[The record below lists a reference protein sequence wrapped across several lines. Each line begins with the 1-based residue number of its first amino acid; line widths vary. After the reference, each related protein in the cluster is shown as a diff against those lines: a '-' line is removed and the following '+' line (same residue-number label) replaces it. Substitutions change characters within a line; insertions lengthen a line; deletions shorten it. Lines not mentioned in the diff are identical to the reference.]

1 MHINLLISNFA
12 SIPQWKDIFR
22 MSICLSFYIGI
33 WTISLQKNDRTSV
46 LMLSCSHILYISYM
60 GHGLLSIT
68 FARVVQNLNVV
79 IFNSSHAFSLYI
91 LTDLLKYYL
100 GGLGSAKDFYMSIT
114 FAILW
119 IIFWG
124 WVFDILDDPS
134 GAQILGFIIIGLG
147 GPIVSLF
154 RRR

>member
-1 MHINLLISNFA
+1 
-12 SIPQWKDIFR
+12 
-22 MSICLSFYIGI
+22 
-33 WTISLQKNDRTSV
+33 
-46 LMLSCSHILYISYM
+46 M

-68 FARVVQNLNVV
+68 FARAVQSLNVV